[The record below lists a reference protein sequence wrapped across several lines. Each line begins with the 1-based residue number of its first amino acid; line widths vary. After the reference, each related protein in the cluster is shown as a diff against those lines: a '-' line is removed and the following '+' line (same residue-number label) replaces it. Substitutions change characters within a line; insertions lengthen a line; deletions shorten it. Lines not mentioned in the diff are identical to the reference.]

1 MESKFP
7 EKFDEIARRLKK
19 EHGAVIQLSEIYG
32 KRWSYIKGDKN
43 IPPGL
48 TAERLE
54 LDSSAGIVI
63 YCDPLQ
69 LPEARE
75 KLKDFFCE

>member
-1 MESKFP
+1 MGPKSK

-32 KRWSYIKGDKN
+32 KRWSYVKGDKN

-48 TAERLE
+48 TAGRLE
-54 LDSSAGIVI
+54 LGSSAGIVI
-63 YCDPLQ
+63 YCDPTQ
-69 LPEARE
+69 LPEAME